1 MRSLYLYCKGY
12 LGSDNGGYKV
22 TIFGRG
28 HMRGFKSLSLVGE
41 WEGSLSDV
49 LGNRTNLAINIHVK
63 SLSLTKGT

>member
-1 MRSLYLYCKGY
+1 MRSHYLYCKGY

-41 WEGSLSDV
+41 WEGGFSDV
-49 LGNRTNLAINIHVK
+49 LGNCINLAISIHV
-63 SLSLTKGT
+63 SHFL

>member
-1 MRSLYLYCKGY
+1 MRSLYLYFKGY

-28 HMRGFKSLSLVGE
+28 HMRGFKLLSLVGE

-49 LGNRTNLAINIHVK
+49 LGNRTNLAINIHV
-63 SLSLTKGT
+63 SHFL